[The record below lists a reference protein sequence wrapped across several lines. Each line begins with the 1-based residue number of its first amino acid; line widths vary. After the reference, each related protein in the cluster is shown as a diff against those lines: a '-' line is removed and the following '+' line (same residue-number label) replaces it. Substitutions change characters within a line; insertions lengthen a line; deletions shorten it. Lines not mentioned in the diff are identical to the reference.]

1 MAFEVGAEG
10 SYELRRK
17 HTGAQSRGVDPPAK
31 QTPGAPAPEW
41 AAEVVAERRPPSP
54 SRPPRVPPPRADC
67 PPGVTKHA
75 PLRSLSFG
83 ELSRSKATQRWLVFL
98 PDLHGLMGRCVPQA
112 QKKTLVPKTAPFSPM
127 PSVFLLLGRQKTKAL
142 TDIHLHK

>member
-1 MAFEVGAEG
+1 MGAEG

-41 AAEVVAERRPPSP
+41 AAEVVAERRPRHPAGLPAPLLPVLTALLASP
-54 SRPPRVPPPRADC
+54 STLLCVHSVLVNCQEA
-67 PPGVTKHA
+67 K
-75 PLRSLSFG
+75 LRRGGWCFSQTFMVLWDAVC
-83 ELSRSKATQRWLVFL
+83 LKLK
-98 PDLHGLMGRCVPQA
+98 
-112 QKKTLVPKTAPFSPM
+112 KKTLVPKTAPFSPM

-142 TDIHLHK
+142 THIHLHK